1 MDTLIE
7 LRDAL
12 EDTYPVKVT
21 ILDGRNMELYRLVD
35 TRDDMPLSPAMRVD
49 VTLRG
54 GEIVGT
60 TVNYGG
66 RDFASV
72 RSARVDIVAGFI
84 VWALSLGA
92 PSVRL

>member
-1 MDTLIE
+1 MNTFIK

-21 ILDGRNMELYRLVD
+21 ILDSRNMELYRLVGV
-35 TRDDMPLSPAMRVD
+35 RDDMPLSPAMRVD

-66 RDFASV
+66 QDFASV

-92 PSVRL
+92 PSIRL